1 MVESHSLQ
9 NNRWAYILNSALG
22 FQEWLIT
29 VKYEDEQGGKNLW
42 ALVLP
47 IQLGTNSQAK
57 NP

>member
-29 VKYEDEQGGKNLW
+29 VKYEDEQGGKKSMS
-42 ALVLP
+42 
-47 IQLGTNSQAK
+47 LGPTNSIRDK
-57 NP
+57 FSG